1 MPAFRTPGKEN
12 KDNETML
19 LNPSSYIFGC
29 SNTHQYSQFYS
40 PWFSP
45 QALFQLHHQVQA
57 TGVKPEYEHSE

>member
-1 MPAFRTPGKEN
+1 
-12 KDNETML
+12 ML